1 MTDLQRTSAAPSAE
15 APLSELLRT
24 ATSDLS
30 TLFHQELELAKV
42 EMKEDIRRA
51 GKVGGMFGAGAVC
64 GYLALLFASFALAW
78 LLDDVMARA
87 LAFVLVGALYGV
99 VAAILVVQGRHRAR
113 DLNPAPQQTIETLK
127 EDATWARHPTS

>member
-1 MTDLQRTSAAPSAE
+1 MTDADGARVAPRSE
-15 APLSELLRT
+15 EPLSELLRT

-42 EMKEDIRRA
+42 EMKEDIRQA
-51 GKVGGMFGAGAVC
+51 AKVGGMFGAGAVS

-87 LAFVLVGALYGV
+87 LAFVIVGALYGV
-99 VAAILVVQGRHRAR
+99 VAAILVVRGRRRAR
-113 DLNPAPQQTIETLK
+113 DLNPAPQQT
-127 EDATWARHPTS
+127 